1 MKVLH
6 VLDTLYRG
14 GTEMQ
19 ALDVCRN
26 AKANGLDVSVA
37 VFGGGAL
44 EGEFENAGVPYY
56 RLQRRLPV
64 DPALILKLRSIIK
77 TGKFNIVHAH
87 QAVDGLH
94 AYFASIGSG
103 VKRVLSFHGHFPDAK
118 NRYAINFLVPR
129 ESANISCSKGLLPW
143 LQEQNIDTSKNFH
156 IIYNGVDPKRLKY
169 DGSSLKSELGLPEE
183 TLLFGMVAHF
193 YPAERK
199 DQLTLCKAFAK
210 IAETIPNAH
219 LIIVGRVVDGAQ
231 EKYDRCVQ
239 ICREAGI
246 LDRVHFL
253 GQRDDLAKI
262 VDGLDIYVF
271 SSLHEGLPI
280 SLMEAMLSK
289 KATILSDIQPH
300 MEVSFDGRYA
310 MTFET
315 RNADDLAEKMFAL
328 ATNEKMRG
336 ELVENAFDFAT
347 ETFSIEAHLKNLKA
361 LYSSI
366 LNS

>member
-26 AKANGLDVSVA
+26 AAANGLDVSVA
-37 VFGGGAL
+37 VFGGGPL
-44 EGEFENAGVPYY
+44 ESEFENAGVPYY

-64 DPALILKLRSIIK
+64 DPALVLKLRRIIK
-77 TGKFNIVHAH
+77 TEGFDIVHAH

-94 AYFASIGSG
+94 AYLATIGTG
-103 VKRVLSFHGHFPDAK
+103 VKRVLSFHGHYPDAK
-118 NRYAINFLVPR
+118 NRYAVNFLVPR
-129 ESANISCSKGLLPW
+129 SSANISCSKGLLPW
-143 LQEQNIDTSKNFH
+143 LREQNVDASKNFH
-156 IIYNGVDPKRLKY
+156 VIYNGVDPKRLQY
-169 DGSSLKSELGLPEE
+169 DGPDLREELRLSADA
-183 TLLFGMVAHF
+183 LLFGMVAHF
-193 YPAERK
+193 YPAARK
-199 DQLTLCKAFAK
+199 DQVTLCKAFAS
-210 IAETIPNAH
+210 IANDIPNAH
-219 LIIVGRVVDGAQ
+219 LIVVGRVVDGAQ
-231 EKYDRCVQ
+231 EKYDQCVE
-239 ICREAGI
+239 ICRTAGV

-289 KATILSDIQPH
+289 KATILSDIEPH
-300 MEVSFDGRYA
+300 MEVSFDGKYA

-315 RNADDLAEKMFAL
+315 QNAADLAQKMLLLANDENVRFELAEK
-328 ATNEKMRG
+328 
-336 ELVENAFDFAT
+336 AFGFAT
-347 ETFSIEAHLKNLKA
+347 ETFSIAAHLKNLKD
-361 LYSSI
+361 LY
-366 LNS
+366 NSVLDR